1 MANVLTLDPNGI
13 FQAQR
18 LATMQELANLSKLEN
33 SLRLHLKT
41 KIVRKNAIKK
51 DAENAKTAQLQT
63 YGVRRSLKYLFMEVT
78 NQ

>member
-1 MANVLTLDPNGI
+1 
-13 FQAQR
+13 
-18 LATMQELANLSKLEN
+18 MQELANLSKLEN

-41 KIVRKNAIKK
+41 KIVRKNAIEK

-63 YGVRRSLKYLFMEVT
+63 SGIGRSLKCLFMEVT